1 MKVSRP
7 LALLALLGSMA
18 FVLAGCKTASSTSGG
33 GAGSPAPTAGGTGGS
48 PMPGSTGSTGGAS
61 SPSDGSA
68 AGGAG
73 STSGGGTASGGATGG
88 SVGDTS
94 GGGMPAGS
102 GGDGKSIED
111 LDGELDD
118 SLGEFDDR
126 VAGAGTEAGEIDIL
140 DPSGR
145 NTGGLGSGVPV
156 FEEAEIGSGD
166 VENPDIEERAEEG
179 YEGAGETGT
188 VAGGAGGAGT
198 GETYPVPDD
207 IGDGQGDDIVL
218 RQIREAAMN
227 ESDPELRKK
236 LWDEYRRIKGQ

>member
-1 MKVSRP
+1 MRVNRP

-18 FVLAGCKTASSTSGG
+18 FAFAGCKTTSSTSGG
-33 GAGSPAPTAGGTGGS
+33 SAGSPAPTVGGAGGS
-48 PMPGSTGSTGGAS
+48 PMPGSSGG
-61 SPSDGSA
+61 D
-68 AGGAG
+68 GGAG
-73 STSGGGTASGGATGG
+73 SQSKGSTTGGAGPVSGDATGG
-88 SVGDTS
+88 AAGGPAGDS
-94 GGGMPAGS
+94 NGGEGMPAGS

-126 VAGAGTEAGEIDIL
+126 VAGAGTASGEIDIL

-179 YEGAGETGT
+179 YEGAGEAGT